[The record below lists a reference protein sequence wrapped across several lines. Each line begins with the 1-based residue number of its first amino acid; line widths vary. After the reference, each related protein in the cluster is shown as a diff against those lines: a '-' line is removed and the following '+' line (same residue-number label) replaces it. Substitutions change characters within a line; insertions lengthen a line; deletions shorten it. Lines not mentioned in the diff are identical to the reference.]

1 MLVATAMDILAGF
14 DEAGRGCLAGP
25 VIAAAVILPPE
36 GDPILGLDDSKRL
49 SPKARARLA
58 DLIKTEALAFAVG
71 RAEPLEIDHYNILR
85 ASLLAMQRACQS
97 LSLTPTYGLIDGP
110 HCPDLPFRTKG
121 IIHGDRLEPSISAA
135 SILAKVARDQEMIM
149 ADRLYPGYGF
159 AVHKGYPTAA
169 HRKALMTL
177 GPSPIHRM
185 SFKPVEAAI
194 DRLETIR

>member
-36 GDPILGLDDSKRL
+36 GDPIPGLDDSKRL

-85 ASLLAMQRACQS
+85 A
-97 LSLTPTYGLIDGP
+97 
-110 HCPDLPFRTKG
+110 
-121 IIHGDRLEPSISAA
+121 
-135 SILAKVARDQEMIM
+135 
-149 ADRLYPGYGF
+149 
-159 AVHKGYPTAA
+159 
-169 HRKALMTL
+169 
-177 GPSPIHRM
+177 
-185 SFKPVEAAI
+185 
-194 DRLETIR
+194 